1 MTEPTT
7 PNEITGVILAGGA
20 GRRMEGQDKGWVKLN
35 GKPFITWTLE
45 RLTPQVKNIIV
56 SANRNLDT
64 YRSLGIEVISD
75 ESPESYEGP
84 VAGIVRCLEMLETPW
99 ACVVPVDA
107 PLIPLQLVATLE
119 TACSNGAELILLQID
134 GRLQPLF
141 GLYSKN
147 LLPSLKAYYQ
157 QGERKLIKW
166 CEQQKP
172 IILCWEDE
180 TFYFRNLNSIP
191 ERNQF
196 ETDLQDIAP
205 K

>member
-1 MTEPTT
+1 MIELTT

-20 GRRMEGQDKGWVKLN
+20 GRRMEGQDKGLVELN
-35 GKPFITWTLE
+35 GKPFISWTLE
-45 RLTPQVKNIIV
+45 RLRPQVKHIIV
-56 SANRNLDT
+56 SANRNLST
-64 YRSLGIEVISD
+64 YKALGLTVISD

-84 VAGIVRCLEMLETPW
+84 VAGIVRCLEQLETPW

-107 PLIPLQLVATLE
+107 PLIPPELVATLE
-119 TACSNGAELILLQID
+119 TACSRGANLILLEIE

-141 GLYSKN
+141 GLYSKS
-147 LLPSLKAYYQ
+147 LLASLKAYYD

-166 CEQQKP
+166 CEQQQP
-172 IILCWEDE
+172 IILSWEGD
-180 TFYFRNLNSIP
+180 TFYFRNLNSTS

-196 ETDLQDIAP
+196 EIELQDIAP